1 MDTVRALV
9 AFAAWQIAILPY
21 IAAVS
26 TGAGLI
32 LFSVAW
38 YFVLQD
44 WSSAVVLR
52 QAQQAHGSDDAHT
65 RR

>member
-1 MDTVRALV
+1 MTMLRALIS
-9 AFAAWQIAILPY
+9 FATWQIAILPY

-44 WSSAVVLR
+44 WK
-52 QAQQAHGSDDAHT
+52 DAHA
-65 RR
+65 RE

>member
-1 MDTVRALV
+1 MIRALIS
-9 AFAAWQIAILPY
+9 FAAWQIDALPY

-44 WSSAVVLR
+44 WK
-52 QAQQAHGSDDAHT
+52 DAHA
-65 RR
+65 RE